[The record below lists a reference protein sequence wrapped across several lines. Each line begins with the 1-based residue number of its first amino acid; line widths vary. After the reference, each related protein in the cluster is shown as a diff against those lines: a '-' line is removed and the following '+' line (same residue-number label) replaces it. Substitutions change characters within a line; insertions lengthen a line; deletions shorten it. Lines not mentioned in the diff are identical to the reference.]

1 MIRLEVTQGLARGA
15 RHEASAGVVRL
26 GRAAGN
32 DIVLPDE
39 HVSGEHASIV
49 AGDARYLLRDLR
61 STNGTAVVRGERRIA
76 LDDGNG
82 RELSLEA
89 GDVVELGQGEMV
101 VRVAISVD
109 AMASRSNDAM
119 ASLSNDARA
128 PADSAHV
135 LASRKI
141 DDIVRAESSVE
152 RDDGRLRA
160 LYDAQKQ
167 IGKAEHLQGVVIAIC
182 DAALSLVPGA
192 THVTIVLRED
202 GKDDASG
209 GTPSY
214 VPIVTRVRG
223 QQGPATAPIP
233 VTRSVFRKVVLERT
247 AVIAADA
254 PLEVGSSESL
264 MGARIRSVIGVPLW
278 KGDEILGVL
287 QMDNR
292 ESTGVFTA
300 TDLDV
305 SGLLA
310 HHASLAVANARL
322 LQRLRAADEHLKKEN
337 AFLKTR
343 EESRRVGKGEQEIIG
358 QSGAMRSLFDQ
369 LGKVVD
375 TRVTVLI
382 EGETG
387 VGKELIAAAVHY
399 RSRRRAQLFVTQN
412 CAAMPENLLE
422 SELFGHRKGS
432 FTGAHEDKKG
442 LFEIAD
448 GGTLFLDEVTEM
460 PLSLQ
465 SKLLRVLQEGEIR
478 PVGASHEKRVDVRIV
493 AATNRHL
500 DKEVAAGRFRE
511 DLYYRLNVFP
521 IRVPALRERR
531 EDIPLLA
538 EHFLKRYSAELGKPA
553 AGYSQQAMELLQ
565 AYDFPGNVRELQNEV
580 QRLVI
585 QLETGGY
592 ITPELLS
599 QRIRQIEGV
608 VERIKPTKGTL
619 KETMDQIERWL
630 LIEALREHDNNK
642 TAAAKTLG
650 ITREGLH
657 KKLRTFGL

>member
-1 MIRLEVTQGLARGA
+1 MIRLDVKQGLATGG
-15 RHEASAGVVRL
+15 HHDSSADVVRL
-26 GRAAGN
+26 GRAPGN
-32 DIVLPDE
+32 DFVLPDE
-39 HVSGEHASIV
+39 LVSGEHARIV
-49 AGDARYLLRDLR
+49 YGGDKYVLRDLR
-61 STNGTAVVRGERRIA
+61 STNGTTVVRGEQRIV

-82 RELSLEA
+82 REMPLEA
-89 GDVVELGQGEMV
+89 GDVVELGTGDNV
-101 VRVAISVD
+101 VRLAVTIVEESD
-109 AMASRSNDAM
+109 G
-119 ASLSNDARA
+119 AR
-128 PADSAHV
+128 V
-135 LASRKI
+135 LATRKI
-141 DDIVRAESSVE
+141 DEFGRAESAVE
-152 RDDGRLRA
+152 RDSSRLRA
-160 LYDAQKQ
+160 LYDAQKR
-167 IGKAEHLQGVVIAIC
+167 IGGAGDMNDVLVAVC
-182 DAALSLVPGA
+182 DAAFALVPGT

-202 GKDDASG
+202 DDDGGRG
-209 GTPSY
+209 GTQGY
-214 VPIVTRVRG
+214 VPILTRLRG
-223 QQGPATAPIP
+223 QQGPATSPIP
-233 VTRSVFRKVVLERT
+233 VTRSVFRKVVSERV

-254 PLEVGSSESL
+254 PREMGQTESL
-264 MGARIRSVIGVPLW
+264 MGAQIRSVLGVPLW
-278 KGDEILGVL
+278 RGDEILGVL

-292 ESTGVFTA
+292 ESTGVFTSA
-300 TDLDV
+300 DLDV
-305 SGLLA
+305 CAVLA

-322 LQRLRAADEHLKKEN
+322 VQRLRAAEERLKKEN

-358 QSGAMRSLFDQ
+358 SSSAMRSLFDQ

-399 RSRRRAQLFVTQN
+399 RSRRRTMLFVSQN

-422 SELFGHRKGS
+422 SELFGHKKGS

-478 PVGASHEKRVDVRIV
+478 AIGATAEKRVNVRIV

-500 DKEVAAGRFRE
+500 EKEVAEGRFRE
-511 DLYYRLNVFP
+511 DLYYRLKVFP
-521 IRVPALRERR
+521 IRVPPLRERR
-531 EDIPLLA
+531 EDIPLLG

-553 AGYSQQAMELLQ
+553 AGFSQQAMELLQ
-565 AYDFPGNVRELQNEV
+565 AYDWPGNVRELQNEV

-585 QLETGGY
+585 QIETGGFV
-592 ITPELLS
+592 TPELLS
-599 QRIRQIEGV
+599 PRIRQIEGV
-608 VERIKPTKGTL
+608 VDRVKPTKGTL
-619 KETMDQIERWL
+619 KEMMDQLERWL
-630 LIEALREHDNNK
+630 LIEALREHQNNK
-642 TAAAKTLG
+642 TAAAKSLG

-657 KKLRTFGL
+657 KKLRAYGL